1 MAQNPLRN
9 RRHDSGPRQIQ
20 SGPSHTTDPVRDTNS
35 YVIVGS
41 GYTDSLGNYVS
52 WYGVNDVGA
61 DYGYV
66 VAGPPNSGAYVTDEW
81 RAVPAAPSGFWTDWE
96 DGYYVGSGTLDTID
110 GFRSHT
116 TVTIANAKVETSYEP
131 QFGVREGRTF
141 TYFRGIAPDNQ
152 NYDPYQ
158 TPSDNTSA
166 AGGITGGGVTHARYE
181 GTLLTNPT
189 ADTSGSRASW
199 QYNGPVYCQTFTKAE
214 RPGVPGAMDSITR
227 SIVRGKST
235 RYSYNLG
242 GVYGMLGE
250 GIRNMPHTFSSSV
263 NSSNQKSI

>member
-9 RRHDSGPRQIQ
+9 RRRDSGPRRIQ
-20 SGPSHTTDPVRDTNS
+20 SGPNHTTDYERDTNS

-52 WYGVNDVGA
+52 WYGVNDVGV
-61 DYGYV
+61 DQGFT
-66 VAGPPNSGAYVTDEW
+66 VAGPPNSGAYVTTEW
-81 RAVPAAPSGFWTDWE
+81 RAVPPAPSGFWTDWKE
-96 DGYYVGSGTLDTID
+96 GYYVGSGTLDTID

-116 TVTIANAKVETSYEP
+116 TITTANAKVETSYEP
-131 QFGVREGRTF
+131 EFGVREGRTS
-141 TYFRGIAPDNQ
+141 TYFRGVAPDNQ

-158 TPSDNTSA
+158 TPGDNTSSSN
-166 AGGITGGGVTHARYE
+166 GITGGGVTHARYE
-181 GTLLTNPT
+181 GSILTNPT
-189 ADTSGSRASW
+189 QDTSGSRASW
-199 QYNGPVYCQTFTKAE
+199 QYNPPVYCHTYTQAIRST
-214 RPGVPGAMDSITR
+214 VPGAMDTVTR

-242 GVYGMLGE
+242 GVYGVLGE

-263 NSSNQKSI
+263 NSSNQKGI